1 AMGMKVS
8 PTADGI
14 WAFSR
19 GRLKAVDI
27 ATLPHP
33 GFATDFMPT
42 AVALTAVSCGSAI
55 VTENLF
61 DGRFGFTAELCR
73 MGADIRTEG
82 RHAIVRGV
90 ERLSGC
96 PVRAGLAADGETEVH
111 DVIHVDRGYRDLPG
125 ALAAL
130 GADITRMPA

>member
-1 AMGMKVS
+1 EHIEVLAMKLGAMGMKVS

-42 AVALTAVSCGSAI
+42 AVSLAAVSCGSAI

-61 DGRFGFTAELCR
+61 DGRFGFVAELCR

-82 RHAIVRGV
+82 RHAVIRGV

-96 PVRAGLAADGETEVH
+96 PVRATDVRAGWTAATSSWS
-111 DVIHVDRGYRDLPG
+111 
-125 ALAAL
+125 AS
-130 GADITRMPA
+130 TRTASSR